1 MRKHF
6 GMALAGICLAGGYFA
21 GTAAAAPFSGKVV
34 EVVRPDL
41 VKIDSYEVRVYGA
54 DAPET
59 GQPFAEEALAFAKT
73 KLLGQTVTAD
83 GVATDSLGKI
93 VAKVTLAD
101 GADYATLLVAGGY
114 AWWDEQNA
122 PEAKALQVANAKA
135 LLGKSGLF
143 KDAAALTPWD
153 FRKSH
158 GIELY
163 TYSTKP
169 AEDKADPKA
178 PKVLKLK
185 GDMTESA
192 PKEEAPGLPAGLEI
206 PKEYQGLV
214 DKHKPRFA
222 TDASGNPIGVTADNI
237 ADNPIAAALGF
248 QNGDIATGVNG
259 MPVRSMADIM
269 GAVGKLNGAKNVT
282 VTVNRG
288 GRNID
293 IPINIP

>member
-1 MRKHF
+1 MYKQIGSALF
-6 GMALAGICLAGGYFA
+6 GACLAGFA
-21 GTAAAAPFSGKVV
+21 HAEAFTGKVV
-34 EVVRPDL
+34 DVVRPDY
-41 VKIDSYEVRVYGA
+41 VKIDNFEVRVYGA
-54 DAPET
+54 DAPEP
-59 GQPFAEEALAFAKT
+59 GQPFADESLAFAKS

-93 VAKVTLAD
+93 VAKITLAD
-101 GADYATLLVAGGY
+101 GGDYAALLVAGGY
-114 AWWDEQNA
+114 AWWDEKNA
-122 PEAKALQVANAKA
+122 PEAKALQGANAKA
-135 LLGKSGLF
+135 LLGKAGLF

-153 FRKSH
+153 YRKSH
-158 GIELY
+158 GAEAY
-163 TYSTKP
+163 SYSTKP
-169 AEDKADPKA
+169 AEEKVDPKA

-192 PKEEAPGLPAGLEI
+192 PKEESAQLPAGI
-206 PKEYQGLV
+206 TVPKEYQGLV

-288 GRNID
+288 GKNVD